1 MKIKPPE
8 SLWDDYRQ
16 IVPSDA
22 SRTQI
27 IETKRAFTSGMFVAM
42 QFMKAVGDLHET
54 EEESVARFT
63 KFDEEILVMLYRIL
77 QQDTTTQETH

>member
-8 SLWDDYRQ
+8 NLWDDYRQ

-27 IETKRAFTSGMFVAM
+27 IETKRAFTSGMFVAL
-42 QFMKAVGDLHET
+42 QFMRAVTALHLT
-54 EEESVARFT
+54 
-63 KFDEEILVMLYRIL
+63 DEEATNRIFEFDQDVQIMLMRIL
-77 QQDTTTQETH
+77 QQDTIQETH

>member
-42 QFMKAVGDLHET
+42 QLMKAVMDLHLT
-54 EEESVARFT
+54 
-63 KFDEEILVMLYRIL
+63 DEEATHRIFEFDQDVQIMLMRIL
-77 QQDTTTQETH
+77 QQDTIQETH